1 MPQPTSTGPPP
12 IVVDGVS
19 KTFRVP
25 EERMHTLKE
34 RVLHPL
40 RPNRY
45 QTFDVLQDISFHVS
59 RGEFFGIAG
68 RNGSGK
74 STLLK
79 CLAGIYGVNRGRI
92 WMDGR
97 LSTFIE
103 LGVGFNQDLAAR
115 DNVVLNGIMMGLSP
129 RESRRRVDE
138 VIDFAELRE
147 FEELKLKNYSSG
159 MHVRL
164 AFSVAI
170 QVDADVLLVD
180 EVLAVGDASF
190 QQKCFDV
197 FYRMRDEGRTI
208 VFVTHDM
215 GSLNRFCNRA
225 LLLERG
231 QMVHLGEPHEIAD
244 RYLEINFAHAAQ
256 PNKGAAADDPV
267 DDSRGGD
274 GEARVIEA
282 WIEDERGERPAS
294 LPQGQRVTLKALVRF
309 TVDVEDPVASVYVL
323 NEDHVAI
330 IVATSARGDEH
341 SGRFGADEEVI
352 CSFSFENVL
361 APGRYNPLFTLAHRG
376 TGMDLIDRI
385 EGAFSFVVTGP
396 EAMGGAVDLPV
407 EVGISRSDAQLPT
420 GVRA

>member
-1 MPQPTSTGPPP
+1 MSGTISRDARPP
-12 IVVDGVS
+12 IVVDSIS

-25 EERMHTLKE
+25 EERVHTLKE
-34 RVLHPL
+34 YALHPL
-40 RPNRY
+40 RHRRH
-45 QTFDVLQDISFHVS
+45 QTFEVLQDISFHVG

-79 CLAGIYGVNRGRI
+79 CLAGIYGVNSGRI

-115 DNVVLNGIMMGLSP
+115 DNVILNGIMMGLSP
-129 RESRRRVDE
+129 REARRRVDE

-215 GSLNRFCNRA
+215 GSMNRFCNRA

-231 QMVHLGEPHEIAD
+231 RMVHLGEPHEVAD
-244 RYLEINFAHAAQ
+244 RYLEINFGRNA
-256 PNKGAAADDPV
+256 GANAGT
-267 DDSRGGD
+267 DSEGAEDRGGD
-274 GEARVIEA
+274 GEARVLEA
-282 WIEDERGERPAS
+282 WIEDEHGGRPSS
-294 LPQGQRVTLKALVRF
+294 LPQGQRIVLKALVRF
-309 TVDVEDPVASVYVL
+309 TIDVEDPIASVYVL
-323 NEDHVAI
+323 NEDHKAI
-330 IVATSARGDEH
+330 VVATSAREH
-341 SGRFGADEEVI
+341 ERSGHFRAGEEI
-352 CSFSFENVL
+352 LCSFAFENVL

-376 TGMDLIDRI
+376 TGLDLIDRV

-407 EVGISRSDAQLPT
+407 EVGIGRSDAQLPAS
-420 GVRA
+420 VRA

>member
-1 MPQPTSTGPPP
+1 MGQRIPFPHAATSQATAPRRSSPARSARP
-12 IVVDGVS
+12 FAS
-19 KTFRVP
+19 PRSARTRS
-25 EERMHTLKE
+25 R
-34 RVLHPL
+34 RRALHPL
-40 RPNRY
+40 RRSSHQSFSALN
-45 QTFDVLQDISFHVS
+45 DISFEVD

-79 CLAGIYGVNRGRI
+79 CLAGIYGVDKGQI

-129 RESRRRVDE
+129 REARRRVDE

-170 QVDADVLLVD
+170 QVDADILLVD
-180 EVLAVGDASF
+180 EVLAVGDAAF

-197 FYRMRDEGRTI
+197 FYRMRDEERTI

-215 GSLNRFCNRA
+215 GSLNRFCHRA

-231 QMVHLGEPHEIAD
+231 ETVHLGEPHEVAD
-244 RYLEINFAHAAQ
+244 RYLEINF
-256 PNKGAAADDPV
+256 GREADA
-267 DDSRGGD
+267 SGG
-274 GEARVIEA
+274 GGRRPRRRRRCAR
-282 WIEDERGERPAS
+282 
-294 LPQGQRVTLKALVRF
+294 
-309 TVDVEDPVASVYVL
+309 
-323 NEDHVAI
+323 
-330 IVATSARGDEH
+330 ARGVDR
-341 SGRFGADEEVI
+341 GRARRAPRLAATRSADR
-352 CSFSFENVL
+352 
-361 APGRYNPLFTLAHRG
+361 A
-376 TGMDLIDRI
+376 
-385 EGAFSFVVTGP
+385 EGARALRGR
-396 EAMGGAVDLPV
+396 GRG
-407 EVGISRSDAQLPT
+407 SRREP
-420 GVRA
+420 VRAQRRPLGDRRRHQLARG

>member
-1 MPQPTSTGPPP
+1 MRSSGSAPAATGAVTGMPHGTLPSMITPASNVPP
-12 IVVDGVS
+12 IVVDSIS

-25 EERMHTLKE
+25 EERVHTLKE
-34 RVLHPL
+34 RALHPL
-40 RPNRY
+40 RRSRHES
-45 QTFDVLQDISFHVS
+45 FKALHDISFQVR

-79 CLAGIYGVNRGRI
+79 CLAGIYGVDQGRI

-115 DNVVLNGIMMGLSP
+115 DNVILNGIMMGLSP
-129 RESRRRVDE
+129 REARRRVDE

-180 EVLAVGDASF
+180 EVLAVGDAAF

-197 FYRMRDEGRTI
+197 FHRMRDEGRTI

-215 GSLNRFCNRA
+215 GSLNRFCHRA

-231 QMVHLGEPHEIAD
+231 EMVHIGEPHEVAD
-244 RYLEINFAHAAQ
+244 RYLEINFGHNAAH
-256 PNKGAAADDPV
+256 NADTSGGGV
-267 DDSRGGD
+267 AEGRGGD
-274 GEARVIEA
+274 GEARVLEA
-282 WIEDERGERPAS
+282 WIEDEQRRAPRLDWRRAS
-294 LPQGQRVTLKALVRF
+294 
-309 TVDVEDPVASVYVL
+309 AS
-323 NEDHVAI
+323 
-330 IVATSARGDEH
+330 R
-341 SGRFGADEEVI
+341 
-352 CSFSFENVL
+352 
-361 APGRYNPLFTLAHRG
+361 
-376 TGMDLIDRI
+376 
-385 EGAFSFVVTGP
+385 
-396 EAMGGAVDLPV
+396 
-407 EVGISRSDAQLPT
+407 
-420 GVRA
+420 